1 MKQIKLS
8 DNTEDSLLET
18 ALQYLKRGFSVIPV
32 RGKTCLLPSW
42 TEFQT
47 RKPTKEEVEN
57 WFFELNPT
65 GIAIITG
72 KISEIIVFDVE
83 ANEDVNQFDLPKT
96 LTAKTGGGGWHYYF
110 KYPNDKTIKSAN
122 FRQSMNIEA
131 DLKSDGGYVVAP
143 SSQHKS
149 GNRYKWIT
157 DFENTQLAEIPDW
170 LIQES
175 EQKQPTSKD
184 WDRIIEGVSE
194 GERHTNATSI
204 AGKLLRHLPIEE
216 WKSVVA
222 PLMKTWNERND
233 PPLPMNE
240 LVQIV
245 DSLAQK
251 EAMARETRGVQGA
264 YDYDD
269 HSQTEEID
277 LTPVK
282 LADLLSKELPKLR
295 WTIEQLIPEGGLA
308 VLSAPPAH
316 HKTWLALY
324 FAIQVAHGDSVFDR
338 FKTKKC
344 NVLFVEEDTG
354 DRLIIERIQK
364 LNPSNKNAPI
374 QFLTRKGIKLENTR
388 TVEKL
393 MELIKSEN
401 IGFVVFDSLIQLHNQ
416 DENVNKD
423 MARVFDP
430 LRKITDL
437 GVSVLVL
444 HHHRKESANEDDMS
458 WKDRSQSLRGASAIL
473 GMLNSHLVIHRQS
486 TNKSILRQVK
496 LWEQPEMNPLE
507 FEVADAGEKVVI
519 RCIGEKEPEKDKKTL
534 AKEQILANLN
544 EKHMTRGE
552 LVEALKDTA
561 SESYIASTIAE
572 LKRSKEIVVVDKTGK
587 KGRVEVYGPPDDDP
601 DFEEEEETENEKAE
615 NEDENT

>member
-1 MKQIKLS
+1 MNQTKLS
-8 DNTEDSLLET
+8 DNAEISLLET

-65 GIAIITG
+65 GIAIVTG

-83 ANEDVNQFDLPKT
+83 AGEDINQFDLPET
-96 LTAKTGGGGWHYYF
+96 LTSKTGGGGWHYYF
-110 KYPNDKTIKSAN
+110 KYPKDKTVKSAN
-122 FRQSMNIEA
+122 LRQSMDVEA
-131 DLKSDGGYVVAP
+131 DLKSDGGYVIAP
-143 SSQHKS
+143 PSQHQS
-149 GNRYKWIT
+149 GNRYQWIT
-157 DFENTQLAEIPDW
+157 DFENAQLAEIPDW

-175 EQKQPTSKD
+175 VQKESTPKE
-184 WDRIIEGVSE
+184 WDKIIEGVPE
-194 GERHTNATSI
+194 GERHTNATSL

-251 EAMARETRGVQGA
+251 EARARETRDVQDA
-264 YDYDD
+264 YDYNDY
-269 HSQTEEID
+269 SQPEEID
-277 LTPVK
+277 LTPAR
-282 LADLLSKELPKLR
+282 LADLLSRELPETQ
-295 WTIEQLIPEGGLA
+295 WTIEQLIPKGGLV

-324 FAIQVAHGDSVFDR
+324 FAIQVANGDSVFDR
-338 FKTKKC
+338 FKTEHC

-354 DRLIIERIQK
+354 EVLIIQRLRK
-364 LNPSNKNAPI
+364 LSPSDKNASI
-374 QFLTRKGIKLENTR
+374 QFLIRKGIKLENRR
-388 TVEKL
+388 TMEKL
-393 MELIKSEN
+393 MELIRNEN
-401 IGFVVFDSLIQLHNQ
+401 IGFIIFDSLIQLHDQ

-423 MARVFDP
+423 MVRVFEP
-430 LRKITDL
+430 LKKITDM

-444 HHHRKESANEDDMS
+444 HHHRKESGNEDAMS

-473 GMLNSHLVIHRQS
+473 GLLNSHLVVFRQS
-486 TNKSILRQVK
+486 KDKSILRQTK
-496 LWEQPEMNPLE
+496 LWEMPEMNPLE
-507 FEVADAGEKVVI
+507 FEVSDQGEKVVL
-519 RCIGEKEPEKDKKTL
+519 RCLGEQEPEKDKKTL

-561 SESYIASTIAE
+561 SESYVASIIAE
-572 LKRSKEIVVVDKTGK
+572 LKRSKEIIVADKTGK

-601 DFEEEEETENEKAE
+601 DFDDKDNK
-615 NEDENT
+615 ED

>member
-1 MKQIKLS
+1 MNQTKLS
-8 DNTEDSLLET
+8 DNAEGSLLET
-18 ALQYLKRGFSVIPV
+18 ALQYLERGFSVIPV
-32 RGKTCLLPSW
+32 RDKTCLLPSW

-65 GIAIITG
+65 GIAIVTG

-83 ANEDVNQFDLPKT
+83 SNEDINQFDLPET
-96 LTAKTGGGGWHYYF
+96 LTSKTGGGGWHYYF
-110 KYPNDKTIKSAN
+110 KYPKDKTVKSAN
-122 FRQSMNIEA
+122 LRQSMNVEA

-143 SSQHKS
+143 PSQHKS
-149 GNRYKWIT
+149 GNRYQWIT
-157 DFENTQLAEIPDW
+157 DFENAQLAEIPDW

-175 EQKQPTSKD
+175 VQKQSTPKE
-184 WDRIIEGVSE
+184 WDKIIEGVPE
-194 GERHTNATSI
+194 GERHTNATSL

-233 PPLPMNE
+233 PPLPMDE

-245 DSLAQK
+245 DSLAQR
-251 EAMARETRGVQGA
+251 EARSRETRGAQDV
-264 YDYDD
+264 YDYNDYF
-269 HSQTEEID
+269 QPEEID
-277 LTPVK
+277 LTPVR
-282 LADLLSKELPKLR
+282 LANLLSKELPETQ
-295 WTIEQLIPEGGLA
+295 WTIEQLIPKGGLV

-324 FAIQVAHGDSVFDR
+324 FAIQVAHGDLVFNR
-338 FKTKKC
+338 FETKQC

-354 DRLIIERIQK
+354 EILIIQRLRK
-364 LNPSNKNAPI
+364 LSPSDKNASI
-374 QFLTRKGIKLENTR
+374 QFLIRKGIKLENRR
-388 TVEKL
+388 TMEKL
-393 MELIKSEN
+393 MELIKNEN
-401 IGFVVFDSLIQLHNQ
+401 IGFIIFDSLIQLHDQ

-423 MARVFDP
+423 MVRVFEP
-430 LRKITDL
+430 LKKITDM

-444 HHHRKESANEDDMS
+444 HHHRKESGNEDTMS
-458 WKDRSQSLRGASAIL
+458 WRDRSQSLRGASAIL
-473 GMLNSHLVIHRQS
+473 GMLNSHLVILRQGD
-486 TNKSILRQVK
+486 NKSILRQTK
-496 LWEQPEMNPLE
+496 LWERPEMLPLE
-507 FEVADAGEKVVI
+507 FEVADEGERVVI
-519 RCIGEKEPEKDKKTL
+519 RCLGELEPEKDKKTL

-561 SESYIASTIAE
+561 SESYVASIIAE
-572 LKRSKEIVVVDKTGK
+572 LKRSKEIIVADKTGK

-601 DFEEEEETENEKAE
+601 DFDDK
-615 NEDENT
+615 DDKKD